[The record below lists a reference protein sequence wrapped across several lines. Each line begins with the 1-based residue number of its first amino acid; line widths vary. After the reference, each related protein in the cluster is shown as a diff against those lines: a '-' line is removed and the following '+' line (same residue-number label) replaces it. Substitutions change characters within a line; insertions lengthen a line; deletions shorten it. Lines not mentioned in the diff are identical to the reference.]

1 MKKKSIFVLFSSLVL
16 GLGILTAC
24 STDKKEA
31 QSDTN
36 ISSTISEVEEKSS
49 SSQSDSSETSESSTE
64 EEQVLEMDI
73 AQIQQGNYQS
83 VNGTWENGVGQSV
96 EIKGDTLIFTDI
108 TNQKQ
113 SGEINGLSINIP
125 SMNDESGQPK
135 LVDSFNEKKP
145 AYVTQL
151 EPIET
156 DGLLSLK
163 SEMPGAVIYVSFLP
177 KGTMGGLLD
186 GDINQDKILAIGTQ
200 NNPTAAFG
208 ELVYYKVE

>member
-1 MKKKSIFVLFSSLVL
+1 MKKKSMVILLSSLVL
-16 GLGILTAC
+16 GMGVLSAC
-24 STDKKEA
+24 SMDKKEEV
-31 QSDTN
+31 SETKV
-36 ISSTISEVEEKSS
+36 SSITTDVKEESS
-49 SSQSDSSETSESSTE
+49 SSESQSSESSTE
-64 EEQVLEMDI
+64 EVKALEMDI
-73 AQIQQGNYQS
+73 AEIQQGNYAS
-83 VNGTWENGVGQSV
+83 VNGTWENGVGQSI
-96 EIKGDTLIFTDI
+96 EIKDNTLVFTDI

-113 SGEINGLSINIP
+113 PGEIDGLKIDIP

-135 LVDSFNEKKP
+135 IIDVYNEKRP
-145 AYVTQL
+145 AYSAQL

-186 GDINQDKILAIGTQ
+186 GDIDQDKILSIGTQ

-208 ELVYYKVE
+208 ELVYYKVEK